1 MTGKP
6 MSRATAIAWSTSSV
20 TPAHP
25 GMVLTCVCVC
35 ACKWV
40 GRQDG
45 GVHEGDRRAQEAPRA
60 SLRLC
65 AGMHHPCGPGIALRA
80 AAEPS
85 SPPWPTMAAAANFLL
100 STLSPI
106 FSMAKVG
113 GPTHVAPADST
124 ALANTGFSLK
134 KPGGGGEGEGVPD
147 VRRRGRARAPG
158 EGDNHTNHPTGVWLP
173 RLVHGTNCEYPGT
186 PRQSVTLKTQLAK
199 PSLKRAAMHTDH
211 NRGVQHPP
219 RSSAPPPGWH
229 SCSGSWRWR
238 RGGPACT
245 GQVQGAEAPEM
256 PARSQPLS
264 SCNQFLHSCSR
275 RQRRVARLTTHTA
288 SSAKRACTAAASAVL

>member
-1 MTGKP
+1 MASSYPSLSSRSFHAMRMPCMARPAIRQGCERMASALGRPHPIPASHPTPHTMPPQHASALGRHAAGLHFASRYQPAFVTLPPPPAEALIMTGKP

-134 KPGGGGEGEGVPD
+134 KPGGGGGGGG
-147 VRRRGRARAPG
+147 RSGRSAAWARTRARG
-158 EGDNHTNHPTGVWLP
+158 G
-173 RLVHGTNCEYPGT
+173 
-186 PRQSVTLKTQLAK
+186 RQPHQPPHRSV
-199 PSLKRAAMHTDH
+199 
-211 NRGVQHPP
+211 V
-219 RSSAPPPGWH
+219 
-229 SCSGSWRWR
+229 
-238 RGGPACT
+238 
-245 GQVQGAEAPEM
+245 
-256 PARSQPLS
+256 
-264 SCNQFLHSCSR
+264 
-275 RQRRVARLTTHTA
+275 
-288 SSAKRACTAAASAVL
+288 ASAGAWDKLRVPRNPKAVCYSQNAAGQALAETCSHAHGP